1 MAIDA
6 EQQAPPLYGDHQ
18 LDVLWSDIDANGYAS
33 PVNGLSGLN
42 SPTQVWSRNASTENL
57 ASAEP
62 GPQPPTSG
70 VPAQALQSR
79 LTTLPG
85 AAGPNP
91 RDAAR
96 PSLPPSSS
104 PHNDSPE
111 RDPPRG
117 RAALSNGDSGPPI
130 SRPVSGEG
138 RSGSPPAMATEHIE
152 YDTETLSKVPS
163 YHTAMYAPTG
173 LPLSSDL
180 PDYEAAT
187 EATHRPSAPRLH
199 PGAPDACLA
208 PSSNSML
215 RGRTM
220 RHA

>member
-1 MAIDA
+1 MLSGRRPTDADVAMAIDA
-6 EQQAPPLYGDHQ
+6 EQQAPPLYGDHL

-33 PVNGLSGLN
+33 PVNGLSGIN

-57 ASAEP
+57 GSAEP

-85 AAGPNP
+85 EAGPSP

-96 PSLPPSSS
+96 PRRPPGS
-104 PHNDSPE
+104 PHSDSPE
-111 RDPPRG
+111 RDRPRRRG
-117 RAALSNGDSGPPI
+117 ALSDGESGTPV
-130 SRPVSGEG
+130 SHPVSGEG

-152 YDTETLSKVPS
+152 YDTEVLSKVPS
-163 YHTAMYAPTG
+163 YHTAMRAPTG

-187 EATHRPSAPRLH
+187 EAMHRPSPHRLQ
-199 PGAPDACLA
+199 
-208 PSSNSML
+208 
-215 RGRTM
+215 
-220 RHA
+220 